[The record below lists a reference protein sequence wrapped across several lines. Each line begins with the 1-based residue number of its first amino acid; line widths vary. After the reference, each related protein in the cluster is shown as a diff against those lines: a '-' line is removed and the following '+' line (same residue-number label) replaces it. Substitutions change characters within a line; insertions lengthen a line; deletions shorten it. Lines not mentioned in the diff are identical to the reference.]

1 MNKCNFVQKNNKKE
15 LVPILDE
22 VEKIAESKTSYIT
35 KRKTS
40 PMEVKAE
47 ENLKAKSLKVFVEK
61 YKVTTAIRTSMNQ
74 FRVQDW
80 LTNVPL
86 YAISTV
92 F

>member
-1 MNKCNFVQKNNKKE
+1 MQFWSKNNEKK
-15 LVPILDE
+15 LVPILYE
-22 VEKIAESKTSYIT
+22 LEKRTESKTFNT
-35 KRKTS
+35 TRRKTS
-40 PMEVKAE
+40 PIEVKAE

>member
-1 MNKCNFVQKNNKKE
+1 MKKNLYQSLMKWKK
-15 LVPILDE
+15 LPNRKPL
-22 VEKIAESKTSYIT
+22 TIT

-40 PMEVKAE
+40 PLEVKAE

-61 YKVTTAIRTSMNQ
+61 YKVTTAIRISMNQ

-86 YAISTV
+86 YTISNV
-92 F
+92 S